1 MKGYSKLKGLLK
13 ERGINH
19 DELADLLDVHRVTVS
34 NKLNR
39 SHGADFTMTEVRKL
53 CLYLEVSADIYFLN
67 VSRENTTERGVNMK
81 GYSKLKGLL
90 KERGINHD
98 ELADL
103 LDVHRVTVSNKLNR
117 SHGAD
122 FTMTEVRKLCLYLE
136 VSADIYFLN
145 VSRENTTK
153 EPQTT

>member
-67 VSRENTTERGVNMK
+67 
-81 GYSKLKGLL
+81 L
-90 KERGINHD
+90 
-98 ELADL
+98 
-103 LDVHRVTVSNKLNR
+103 
-117 SHGAD
+117 
-122 FTMTEVRKLCLYLE
+122 
-136 VSADIYFLN
+136 
-145 VSRENTTK
+145 SRENTTK